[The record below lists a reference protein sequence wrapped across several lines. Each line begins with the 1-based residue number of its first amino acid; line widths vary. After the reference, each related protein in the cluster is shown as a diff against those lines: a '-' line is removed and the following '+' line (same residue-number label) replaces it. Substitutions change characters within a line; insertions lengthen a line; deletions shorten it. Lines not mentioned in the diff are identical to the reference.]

1 MLECENI
8 MEKYSVLKRMSLEI
22 KSGLAAGKNS
32 LIR

>member
-8 MEKYSVLKRMSLEI
+8 MEKYSALKRMRLGI
-22 KSGLAAGKNS
+22 KSGLAVGKNS